1 MKENGNKIGNNI
13 AFDEVYKDVEEQIS
27 KTISEL
33 EKKYGF
39 RIAELTYERP
49 VIYAS
54 ENVYRGEVRVNI
66 ILR

>member
-1 MKENGNKIGNNI
+1 MNNSI
-13 AFDEVYKDVEEQIS
+13 TCDEVLNDIEERIS

-33 EKKYGF
+33 ENKYGF
-39 RIAELTYERP
+39 RIAELNYERP

>member
-1 MKENGNKIGNNI
+1 MKEKSDKMGNSIP
-13 AFDEVYKDVEEQIS
+13 FDEVYKDVEERVS

-49 VIYAS
+49 VIYTS
-54 ENVYRGEVRVNI
+54 ENIHRGEAVVNI
-66 ILR
+66 VLR

>member
-1 MKENGNKIGNNI
+1 MKEKGDKMGNSIS
-13 AFDEVYKDVEEQIS
+13 FDEVYKDVEERIS

-49 VIYAS
+49 VIYTP
-54 ENVYRGEVRVNI
+54 ENIHRGEALVNI

>member
-1 MKENGNKIGNNI
+1 MKEKGDKMGNVIS
-13 AFDEVYKDVEEQIS
+13 FDEVYKDVEERIS

-49 VIYAS
+49 VIYTS
-54 ENVYRGEVRVNI
+54 ETIHRGEALVNI

>member
-1 MKENGNKIGNNI
+1 MNNSI
-13 AFDEVYKDVEEQIS
+13 TCDEVLNDIEERIS

-39 RIAELTYERP
+39 RIAELNYERP

-54 ENVYRGEVRVNI
+54 GNVYRGEVRVNI

>member
-1 MKENGNKIGNNI
+1 MKEKGDKIGNSI
-13 AFDEVYKDVEEQIS
+13 AFDEVYKDVEERIS
-27 KTISEL
+27 KTIAEI

-54 ENVYRGEVRVNI
+54 ETIHRGEVLVNI
-66 ILR
+66 VLR

>member
-1 MKENGNKIGNNI
+1 MKEKSDKMGNGIPFN
-13 AFDEVYKDVEEQIS
+13 EVYKDVEERIS

-49 VIYAS
+49 VIYTS
-54 ENVYRGEVRVNI
+54 ETIHRGEAVINI
-66 ILR
+66 VLR

>member
-1 MKENGNKIGNNI
+1 MGKDKIGNNI
-13 AFDEVYKDVEEQIS
+13 PFDEIYNDVEKRIS

-39 RIAELTYERP
+39 RIAELNYERP

>member
-1 MKENGNKIGNNI
+1 MKEKGDKMGNSIP
-13 AFDEVYKDVEEQIS
+13 FDEVYKDVEERIS

-49 VIYAS
+49 VIYTA
-54 ENVYRGEVRVNI
+54 ETIHRGEAVVNI
-66 ILR
+66 VLR

>member
-1 MKENGNKIGNNI
+1 MKEKSDKMSNSIP
-13 AFDEVYKDVEEQIS
+13 FDEVYKDVEERIS

-49 VIYAS
+49 VIYTS
-54 ENVYRGEVRVNI
+54 ETIHRGKTVVNI
-66 ILR
+66 VLR